1 MGARRA
7 GRWWRHATWL
17 RTPRDGRW
25 GGLSGQAV
33 ASNPGERTAVAEQA
47 PVPSVSGA
55 DAPAADLA
63 AARGRLLDAL
73 RAGGVTDERVLAAMA
88 RVPRERFVAPE
99 LRPHAYANVAL
110 PIGDGQTIS
119 QPLMVAMMTQAL
131 GPGDEG
137 SVLEI
142 GTGSGYQ
149 TAVLA
154 ECFGRV
160 VSVERLPAL
169 AERARTLLSELGYAD
184 AGVEMYAGD
193 GTLGWPARG
202 PYQRIL
208 VAAAAPE
215 VPAPLVAQLAPGG
228 RLVIPVGPPDRQ
240 DLMVV
245 EREPEGVV
253 MRRLGVCVFVPLIG
267 AAAWPERER

>member
-7 GRWWRHATWL
+7 SRWWRHPTWL
-17 RTPRDGRW
+17 PTPRGGGR
-25 GGLSGQAV
+25 GGPSGAPM
-33 ASNPGERTAVAEQA
+33 ASDAGERVAA
-47 PVPSVSGA
+47 AALGPVPWAGGA
-55 DAPAADLA
+55 DAPPADLN
-63 AARGRLLDAL
+63 AARGQLLAAL

-99 LRPHAYANVAL
+99 LRSLAYANVAL

-131 GPGDEG
+131 EPGDEG
-137 SVLEI
+137 CVLEI

-154 ECFGRV
+154 ERFGCV

-169 AERARTLLSELGYAD
+169 AERARTLLRELGYT
-184 AGVEMYAGD
+184 GVEVYERD

-202 PYQRIL
+202 PYRRML
-208 VAAAAPE
+208 VAAAAPV
-215 VPAPLVAQLAPGG
+215 VPAPLVAQLALGG
-228 RLVIPVGPPDRQ
+228 RLVIPVGAPDRQ

-245 EREPEGVV
+245 ERGPDGVV